1 MVKVFVAHPQRL
13 VCVALKDILEK
24 FGDIC
29 PVGTSCD
36 FAGAEEA
43 LASDE
48 VEIFLTSDRL
58 ADLTGVSVLKKIK
71 AEYPGVQVVFYRL
84 GCGSALFD
92 YMAARHGAAA
102 VLPAECGYSELV
114 DTVRRIAQGQLA
126 PMQMRMTGR
135 CRKLSRREMDVLAGI
150 LEGKTLGQTAQM
162 LDINEKTV
170 STYKNRLFHKLGVK
184 STVELVGMYNYGE
197 GAEAL
202 FQ

>member
-24 FGDIC
+24 FGDVR
-29 PVGTSCD
+29 PVGFSCD

-43 LASDE
+43 LVSGE

-58 ADLTGVSVLKKIK
+58 IDLTGISVLKKIK
-71 AEYPGVQVVFYRL
+71 ADYPQVQVVFYRL
-84 GCGSALFD
+84 GNGSALFD
-92 YMAARHGAAA
+92 YMAARHGAGA
-102 VLPAECGYSELV
+102 VLPPECGYSELV
-114 DTVRRIAQGQLA
+114 DTLRRIAQGQLA

-162 LDINEKTV
+162 LGINEKTV

-184 STVELVGMYNYGE
+184 STMELVGMYNYGD
-197 GAEAL
+197 GADAL